1 MGEVEGG
8 ALGEDPDVALDED
21 LDVALDKALVY
32 LLAFDRSH
40 V

>member
-1 MGEVEGG
+1 MGEVEDE

-21 LDVALDKALVY
+21 PDVALDKALVY
-32 LLAFDRSH
+32 LLAFCRSH